1 MKFPI
6 ALLVICLS
14 AACSSRPAP
23 PAEHMVWHQLGA
35 WSGHG
40 NMQTESFLGE
50 VGALRLRW
58 QTKNPPAAGAGA
70 FHLTVHS
77 AVSGRLMDEAVDTKG
92 AGSGTAY
99 MSDDPH
105 MFYLVIDSTD
115 LDWSVTVE
123 EPVGR
128 TTGPAR

>member
-1 MKFPI
+1 
-6 ALLVICLS
+6 
-14 AACSSRPAP
+14 
-23 PAEHMVWHQLGA
+23 MVWRQLGA

-50 VGALRLRW
+50 IGALRLRW
-58 QTKNPPAAGAGA
+58 QTTNPPSPGAGT

-77 AVSGRLMDEAVDTKG
+77 AVSGRLMDDAVNTKG

-99 MSDDPH
+99 VSDDPH

-115 LDWSVTVE
+115 LDWSVTVD

-128 TTGPAR
+128 TTGPAK